1 MRYEEAHM
9 AKKKKKAAKTKTKA
23 KARKKLSV
31 KKRPVKDL
39 DASKAKG
46 AKGGLGFPG
55 TDAHVKFGPSAVIKL
70 GGLSAAG
77 DTYQKIG

>member
-1 MRYEEAHM
+1 M

-39 DASKAKG
+39 DARKG
-46 AKGGLGFPG
+46 KSVKGGIVIGTRALNFSKEVVTADKISPG
-55 TDAHVKFGPSAVIKL
+55 AL
-70 GGLSAAG
+70 
-77 DTYQKIG
+77 YQKIQ

>member
-1 MRYEEAHM
+1 M

-46 AKGGLGFPG
+46 AKGGLAFPG
-55 TDAHVKFGPSAVIKL
+55 TDANVKFGPSAVIKL
-70 GGLSAAG
+70 GGSAASDKISPG
-77 DTYQKIG
+77 ALYQKIQ